1 MTVTL
6 IRSGG
11 CSIAAEFI
19 PGDDLMA
26 RKTKAD
32 AEQTRQDIL
41 DAALELFHAKGYSR
55 TTLEDIALS
64 AGVTRGAIYWHFKD
78 KIDLFMGI
86 KEEVERST
94 ETRLEDLLLLSVTNL
109 SDMRDNL
116 LRLFLNLERDERFR
130 RYFELV
136 FFRIEFT
143 EELQPVMEQF
153 KEKCCRM
160 QQKDKEDLVRL
171 QQEDKLSADLD
182 CKQAALGFRCLI
194 LGIIHS
200 WLIDE
205 SLFSLADQGSALVDD
220 YLQRLRLSKE
230 KF

>member
-1 MTVTL
+1 
-6 IRSGG
+6 
-11 CSIAAEFI
+11 
-19 PGDDLMA
+19 MA

-55 TTLEDIALS
+55 TTLEEIATS
-64 AGVTRGAIYWHFKD
+64 AAVTRGAIYWHFKD
-78 KIDLFMGI
+78 KVDLFMGL

-116 LRLFLNLERDERFR
+116 LRLFLNLENDARFR
-130 RYFELV
+130 RYFEMI
-136 FFRIEFT
+136 FFRAEFT

-153 KEKCCRM
+153 KARCWRM
-160 QQKDKEDLVRL
+160 QQKDEEDLLRL
-171 QQEDKLSADLD
+171 RHEGKVPAQLD
-182 CKQAALGFRCLI
+182 CAQAALGFRCLI

-200 WLIDE
+200 WLMDE
-205 SLFSLADQGSALVDD
+205 GRFSLAEQGGALVDD
-220 YLQRLRLSKE
+220 YLRKLRVSKG
-230 KF
+230 

>member
-1 MTVTL
+1 
-6 IRSGG
+6 
-11 CSIAAEFI
+11 
-19 PGDDLMA
+19 MA

-78 KIDLFMGI
+78 KVDLFSAI

-116 LRLFLNLERDERFR
+116 LRLFLNLERDARFR

-136 FFRIEFT
+136 FFRAEFT
-143 EELQPVMEQF
+143 EELQPIMEQF
-153 KEKCCRM
+153 KEKCWCM
-160 QQKDKEDLVRL
+160 QQRDAKDLKRL
-171 QQEDKLSADLD
+171 QQEGKLPAQLD
-182 CKQAALGFRCLI
+182 CTQAALGYRCLI

-200 WLIDE
+200 WLMDDG
-205 SLFSLADQGSALVDD
+205 LFSLAEQGSALVDD
-220 YLQRLRLSKE
+220 YLQKLCLYKPMSE
-230 KF
+230 KGKKS